1 MSLTVSH
8 GDEGCLFGPDSLVN
22 TLITASPITLLQSS
36 YSYKS
41 KCLLIM
47 CDLPKCLSLSSSAA
61 VAAASACT
69 SAFAAS
75 LATAG
80 GRAEVP
86 NGASV
91 PNSCFFCTSQCKR
104 CFTVY
109 LPRTSTSAA
118 NKRGALVVATHSS
131 RHVAV
136 VGLLLQCSSSL
147 LDSFFR
153 GLGFT
158 PARNQQIG
166 ADT

>member
-1 MSLTVSH
+1 MKVVYSGPIHTESH
-8 GDEGCLFGPDSLVN
+8 VILNSHNSQPYY
-22 TLITASPITLLQSS
+22 ITTIHL
-36 YSYKS
+36 SYKS

-75 LATAG
+75 LATAA

-109 LPRTSTSAA
+109 LPRTCQQQISALLLLFEFTRCAMSRWSACCSSAA
-118 NKRGALVVATHSS
+118 ARSSTRFSGGLVS
-131 RHVAV
+131 
-136 VGLLLQCSSSL
+136 LLQAISK
-147 LDSFFR
+147 FAAAHEH
-153 GLGFT
+153 T
-158 PARNQQIG
+158 TQ
-166 ADT
+166 